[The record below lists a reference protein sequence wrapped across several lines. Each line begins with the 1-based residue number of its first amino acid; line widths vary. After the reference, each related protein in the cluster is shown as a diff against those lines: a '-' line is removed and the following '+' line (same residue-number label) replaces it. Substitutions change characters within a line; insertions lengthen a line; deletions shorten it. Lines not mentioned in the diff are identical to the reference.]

1 MNKDP
6 MISGAEFIEL
16 ARTAGEQVAAELGMV
31 EVRTDDSGRFALI
44 AWANAK
50 RALAL
55 SMDAVQD
62 YSVNAE
68 INRADV
74 PRPTHPPIDP
84 SDFIGY
90 DVTALLAHNGLPHA
104 GLGDFGAGSRS
115 EVEDALAAVMT
126 EVRGIGMLLLL
137 DSEAEWKR
145 LGNMMAERVRNF
157 PGRPPG
163 FM

>member
-6 MISGAEFIEL
+6 MISGAEFILL
-16 ARTAGEQVAAELGMV
+16 ARAAGGKVASELGMV

-44 AWANAK
+44 EWANPK

-62 YSVNAE
+62 YSVSAR
-68 INRADV
+68 INRTDV
-74 PRPTHPPIDP
+74 PRPTRPPIDP

-90 DVTALLAHNGLPHA
+90 DVTALLAHNGLAHA
-104 GLGDFGAGSRS
+104 GLGEFGAGSRP
-115 EVEDALAAVMT
+115 EVEHALAAVMA
-126 EVRGIGMLLLL
+126 EVQGIGMLLLL
-137 DSEAEWKR
+137 DSEAEWER
-145 LGNMMAERVRNF
+145 LGNVMAERVRNF

-163 FM
+163 SL